1 MKGYEGN
8 AWVAT
13 MLVNAVFGLSI
24 SGEGAVRVGYG
35 YTPLFHSY
43 YIFLY
48 DDKNVCINYMYKK
61 GFADVIKRMG
71 IMDKKLVDLLAAE

>member
-1 MKGYEGN
+1 
-8 AWVAT
+8 
-13 MLVNAVFGLSI
+13 
-24 SGEGAVRVGYG
+24 
-35 YTPLFHSY
+35 
-43 YIFLY
+43 LY